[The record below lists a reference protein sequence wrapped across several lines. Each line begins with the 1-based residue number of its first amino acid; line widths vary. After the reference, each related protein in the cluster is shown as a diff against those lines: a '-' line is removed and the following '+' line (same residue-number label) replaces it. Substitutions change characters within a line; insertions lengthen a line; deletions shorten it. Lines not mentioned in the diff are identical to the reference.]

1 MMSVEL
7 IFALFI
13 FAFVSSIT
21 PGPNNIMLMASGTNF
36 GFRKTIPHILGINI
50 GYSML
55 TFSLGIGLMEVF
67 NLFPL
72 IKIILKSLCGGYL
85 VYLSYRIATS
95 STSSEKNEKQKSR
108 PLSFTEAM
116 LFQWVNPKGWTMA
129 LSAITIY
136 SPTNALSGI
145 ILVTIAFSI
154 SNFPCQCLWALLGQ
168 QFRKL
173 MTSSFKLKIFNYTMA
188 GLLMLTLIQI
198 FIVS

>member
-72 IKIILKSLCGGYL
+72 IKIILNTKERKFFVING
-85 VYLSYRIATS
+85 
-95 STSSEKNEKQKSR
+95 Q
-108 PLSFTEAM
+108 
-116 LFQWVNPKGWTMA
+116 
-129 LSAITIY
+129 
-136 SPTNALSGI
+136 
-145 ILVTIAFSI
+145 
-154 SNFPCQCLWALLGQ
+154 LLE
-168 QFRKL
+168 
-173 MTSSFKLKIFNYTMA
+173 
-188 GLLMLTLIQI
+188 
-198 FIVS
+198 

>member
-1 MMSVEL
+1 MSFEL

-36 GFRKTIPHILGINI
+36 GFRKSIPHLLGINI

-55 TFSLGIGLMEVF
+55 IFSLGIGLMEVF

-72 IKIILKSLCGGYL
+72 TKNILKSLCVGYL

-95 STSSEKNEKQKSR
+95 STSVGKNEEQKSR
-108 PLSFTEAM
+108 PISFTEAM
-116 LFQWVNPKGWTMA
+116 LFQWVNPKGWTMG

-136 SPTNALSGI
+136 SPTNALSSVV
-145 ILVTIAFSI
+145 LVTFAFSI
-154 SNFPCQCLWALLGQ
+154 TNFPCQCLWVLLGQ

-173 MTSSFKLKIFNYTMA
+173 MTSSIKLRIFNYIMA
-188 GLLMLTLIQI
+188 GLLLLTLIQI
-198 FIVS
+198 FLIS

>member
-1 MMSVEL
+1 MSFEL

-36 GFRKTIPHILGINI
+36 GFQKSIPHILGINI

-55 TFSLGIGLMEVF
+55 IFSLGIGLMEVF

-72 IKIILKSLCGGYL
+72 IKNILKFLCVGYL

-95 STSSEKNEKQKSR
+95 STSAGKNEEHKSR
-108 PLSFTEAM
+108 PMSFTEAM
-116 LFQWVNPKGWTMA
+116 LFQWVNPKGWTMG

-136 SPTNALSGI
+136 SPTNALSSI
-145 ILVTIAFSI
+145 ILVTFAFSI
-154 SNFPCQCLWALLGQ
+154 TNFPCQCLWVLLGQ

-173 MTSSFKLKIFNYTMA
+173 MTSSIKLRIFNYIMA

-198 FIVS
+198 FLVS

>member
-1 MMSVEL
+1 MSFEL

-36 GFRKTIPHILGINI
+36 GFQKSIPHILGINI

-55 TFSLGIGLMEVF
+55 IFSLGIGLMEVF

-72 IKIILKSLCGGYL
+72 TKNILKSLCVGYL

-95 STSSEKNEKQKSR
+95 ATSAGKNEEQKSR
-108 PLSFTEAM
+108 PMSFTEAM
-116 LFQWVNPKGWTMA
+116 LFQWVNPKGWTMG

-136 SPTNALSGI
+136 SPTNALSSI
-145 ILVTIAFSI
+145 ILVTFAFSI
-154 SNFPCQCLWALLGQ
+154 TNFPCQCLWVLLGQ

-173 MTSSFKLKIFNYTMA
+173 MTSSIKLRIFNYIMA

-198 FIVS
+198 FLVS

>member
-1 MMSVEL
+1 MMTVEL

-55 TFSLGIGLMEVF
+55 TCSLGIGLMEVF

-72 IKIILKSLCGGYL
+72 IKIILKSLCSGYL

-95 STSSEKNEKQKSR
+95 STGTDKNEKQQSR
-108 PLSFTEAM
+108 PFSFTEAM

-145 ILVTIAFSI
+145 ILVTVAFSI
-154 SNFPCQCLWALLGQ
+154 TNFPCQCLWTLLGQ

-173 MTSSFKLKIFNYTMA
+173 MSSSFKLKMFNYIMA
-188 GLLMLTLIQI
+188 GLLMLPLIQI

>member
-1 MMSVEL
+1 MMTVEL

-72 IKIILKSLCGGYL
+72 IKIILKSLCSGYL

-95 STSSEKNEKQKSR
+95 STGTDKNEKQKSR
-108 PLSFTEAM
+108 PFSFTEAM

-145 ILVTIAFSI
+145 ILVTVAFSI
-154 SNFPCQCLWALLGQ
+154 TNFPCQCLWTLLGQ

-173 MTSSFKLKIFNYTMA
+173 MSSSFKLKMFNYIN
-188 GLLMLTLIQI
+188 LELDKLK
-198 FIVS
+198 